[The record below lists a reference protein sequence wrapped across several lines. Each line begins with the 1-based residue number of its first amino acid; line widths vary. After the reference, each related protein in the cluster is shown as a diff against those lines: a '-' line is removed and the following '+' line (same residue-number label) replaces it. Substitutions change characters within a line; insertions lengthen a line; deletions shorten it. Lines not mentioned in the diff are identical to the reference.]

1 MQLLTF
7 SGFGIYAGFKI
18 AKHVYRRC
26 LDIRFFAYAL
36 AALMGLHIG
45 TGFYMVIT
53 ATDIYRAAIASAL
66 NGAGFFMFLGLAA
79 AHILLPTPPTESQV
93 LKKIA
98 RRKLNEAMVDGS
110 QDDDKLLVWNAI
122 LEGSHDEI

>member
-7 SGFGIYAGFKI
+7 SGVGLYAGLKI
-18 AKHVYRRC
+18 AKHIYKRC

-45 TGFYMVIT
+45 TGFYMIIT
-53 ATDIYRAAIASAL
+53 DVVEYRGAIASAL

-79 AHILLPTPPTESQV
+79 VHVLLPTPPTESQV
-93 LKKIA
+93 LRKIA
-98 RRKLNEAMVDGS
+98 RRKVNEAMIDGS
-110 QDDDKLLVWNAI
+110 QDDDRLLVWNAI